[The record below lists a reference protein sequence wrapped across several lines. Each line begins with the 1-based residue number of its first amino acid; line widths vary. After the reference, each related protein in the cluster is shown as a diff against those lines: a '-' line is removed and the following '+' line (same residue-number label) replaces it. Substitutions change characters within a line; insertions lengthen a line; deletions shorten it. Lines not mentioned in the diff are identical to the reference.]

1 MAVHRKVMSAC
12 VAETPVNERLLCAK
26 FKHGAGRLSV
36 IVVYSS
42 TESVDVA
49 VKDQF
54 HIQA

>member
-1 MAVHRKVMSAC
+1 MSAC

-26 FKHGAGRLSV
+26 FKHGAVHLSV

-42 TESVDVA
+42 TESADVA

-54 HIQA
+54 HVQA